1 MNSNEDKLYIKIEAL
16 KAIYDF
22 VVEKFFELKL
32 FRVPKYYCMFID
44 FKISNLKLNFETLND
59 FK

>member
-32 FRVPKYYCMFID
+32 FRVPK
-44 FKISNLKLNFETLND
+44 
-59 FK
+59 